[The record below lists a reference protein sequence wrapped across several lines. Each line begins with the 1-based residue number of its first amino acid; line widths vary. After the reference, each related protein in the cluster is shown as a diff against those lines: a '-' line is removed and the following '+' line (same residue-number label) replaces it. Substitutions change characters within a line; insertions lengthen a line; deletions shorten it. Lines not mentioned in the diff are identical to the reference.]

1 VRPSNQ
7 FIMLKLGEIQSLRID
22 RITSPGAYLSDDEE
36 DVLLPT
42 KYIPRVAGVD
52 DFVDVFLYRDSEDRL
67 IATTLT
73 PHLKLNEFGFLK
85 VKQITPV
92 GAFLDWGIEKD
103 LLVPFREQVGRLTV
117 GTWILVY
124 LYLDE
129 KTDRLVATN
138 KVSRFYQN
146 ASHDLEEGQEVDV
159 MICDETDLGVNVVI
173 NNKYKGLIYANDLF
187 HDLIE
192 GDKMKGYVKT
202 IRPDN
207 KIDVSLRKGGME
219 TLESGAEAILNELKS
234 NGGFLPL
241 HDKSAPEEIQVELQM
256 SKKNFK
262 RSVGILYKQK
272 LITIEESGIRLV

>member
-1 VRPSNQ
+1 M
-7 FIMLKLGEIQSLRID
+7 IKLGEIQSLRID
-22 RITSPGAYLSDDEE
+22 RITSPGAFLSDGES

-42 KYIPRVAGVD
+42 KYIPKEVDVD
-52 DFVDVFLYRDSEDRL
+52 DLVDVFIYRDSEDRL

-73 PHLKLNEFGFLK
+73 PYLKLNEFGFLK

-103 LLVPFREQVGRLTV
+103 LMVPFREQVGRLTV

-146 ASHDLEEGQEVDV
+146 TTCNLTEGQEVEV
-159 MICDETDLGVNVVI
+159 MICEETDLGVNVVI
-173 NNKYKGLIYANDLF
+173 ENKYKGLIYATDLF

-192 GDKMKGYVKT
+192 GDKVNGYIKT
-202 IRPDN
+202 IRPDF
-207 KIDVSLRKGGME
+207 KIDVSLRKTGLE
-219 TLESGAEAILNELKS
+219 SLESGAEAILNELKS
-234 NGGFLPL
+234 NGGFLAL
-241 HDKSAPEEIQVELQM
+241 HDKSTPEEIQVELQM

-272 LITIEESGIRLV
+272 LIELVDGGIKLV